1 MVPSPTIFFCEE
13 RRRNNK
19 NETAGGIYCYFF
31 PSSLNAFC
39 GDFGLGV
46 APGFGAIDW
55 MSKSPYIFAITL
67 LSFAPLIFFVTRFV
81 RKLRDA

>member
-1 MVPSPTIFFCEE
+1 M
-13 RRRNNK
+13 RRLV
-19 NETAGGIYCYFF
+19 GFIVIFF

-55 MSKSPYIFAITL
+55 MSKSPNIFAITL